1 MMEMVIGKWA
11 PPANMA
17 AEIGSPAIVKWSER
31 ELVNG
36 HILLAGGSGFGKT
49 FNIRKIVKR
58 LSESTPTPP
67 RVHVFDVHGDIEFPG
82 ASEVIF
88 SEMSQEGLNPLIVD
102 PDPHTGGVRKA
113 IKFFISTL
121 NKVRKLGE
129 RQEAVLTAVMEDL
142 YKANGFYPDR
152 PETWRL
158 NDGIQRQRPK
168 KFPNVDDLLRWTS
181 FKYRQMFTGGD
192 SKAASALDNLNK
204 KATKMHREMKR
215 MGKSKL
221 DADDEEFLDKM
232 KGEAVDAYTDYINAI
247 NTGEEIDELLKY
259 DSKNTLKSVLDRIS
273 NLNNSGIFKKN
284 SPSFDPARNIWR
296 YQISPLSKEE
306 KRMFVF
312 FKLREL
318 YTQAMARGLSDEIV
332 EVIVLDESK
341 MFMDSDPDN
350 IVSVMANE
358 IRKFGVALICA
369 SQAFT
374 HFTDDFLSSVG
385 TKIVLGI
392 DEMYWDKT
400 ARQLNM
406 KREWLEWIT
415 PRKTALV
422 QMKRTISG
430 KDPTSKIK
438 WFPTHL
444 C

>member
-1 MMEMVIGKWA
+1 MMEMVLGKWA
-11 PPANMA
+11 PPSNIA
-17 AEIGSPAIVKWSER
+17 AKIGSPAVVKWSEG

-36 HILLAGGSGFGKT
+36 HILIAGGSGFGKT
-49 FNIRKIVKR
+49 FNIRKIINR
-58 LSESTPTPP
+58 LSESSTRPP
-67 RVHVFDVHGDIEFPG
+67 RVHVFDVHGDISFPD

-88 SEMSQEGLNPLIVD
+88 SEISQEGLNPLIVD

-113 IKFFISTL
+113 IKFFIATL

-129 RQEAVLTAVMEDL
+129 RQEAVLTAVLEDL

-152 PETWRL
+152 PETWSL
-158 NDGIQRQRPK
+158 NDGIERSRPK
-168 KFPNVDDLLRWTS
+168 KHPNVDDLLRWTN
-181 FKYRQMFTGGD
+181 FKYRQMFTGGN
-192 SKAASALDNLNK
+192 SKAAFALDNLNK
-204 KATKMHREMKR
+204 KASKMQREMKR
-215 MGKSKL
+215 MGKSL
-221 DADDEEFLDKM
+221 SSDEEQALDKM

-247 NTGEEIDELLKY
+247 KTGEEIDELLKY
-259 DSKNTLKSVLDRIS
+259 DSKTTLKSVLDRIS

-284 SPSFDPARNIWR
+284 PPSFDPHSNIWR
-296 YQISPLSKEE
+296 YQLSPLSKEE

-312 FKLREL
+312 FKMREL
-318 YTQAMARGLSDEIV
+318 YSQAMSRGLSDEIV

-341 MFMDSDPDN
+341 MFMDADPDN
-350 IVSVMANE
+350 IISVMANE

-415 PRKTALV
+415 PRKTALI
-422 QMKRTISG
+422 QMKRTVSG
-430 KDPTSKIK
+430 NDPTSKVK
-438 WFPTHL
+438 WYPTHL

>member
-11 PPANMA
+11 PPANLA
-17 AEIGSPAIVKWSER
+17 AEIGTPALVKWVEQ

-49 FNIRKIVKR
+49 HNIRKIIKR
-58 LSESTPTPP
+58 LSDSTPNPP
-67 RVHVFDVHGDIEFPG
+67 RVHIFDVHGDIEFDN

-88 SEMSQEGLNPLIVD
+88 SEISQEGLNPLIVD

-113 IKFFISTL
+113 IKFFIATL

-129 RQEAVLTAVMEDL
+129 RQEAVLTAVLEDL

-152 PETWRL
+152 PETWSL
-158 NDGIQRQRPK
+158 NDGIPRRNQK
-168 KFPNVDDLLRWTS
+168 KFPNVDDLLRWTN
-181 FKYRQMFTGGD
+181 FKYRQMFTGGN
-192 SKAASALDNLNK
+192 SKAAFALDVLNK
-204 KATKMHREMKR
+204 KASKMQREIKR
-215 MGKSKL
+215 MGKTPDS
-221 DADDEEFLDKM
+221 DDEQLLDKL
-232 KGEAVDAYTDYINAI
+232 KGEAVDAYTDYVNAI
-247 NTGEEIDELLKY
+247 KTGDEIEELLKY
-259 DSKNTLKSVLDRIS
+259 DSKTTLKSVLDRIS

-284 SPSFDPARNIWR
+284 PPSFDPYRNIWR
-296 YQISPLSKEE
+296 YQLSPLSKEE

-318 YTQAMARGLSDEIV
+318 YSQAMARGLSDEIV

-341 MFMDSDPDN
+341 MFMDADPDN
-350 IVSVMANE
+350 IISVMANE

-422 QMKRTISG
+422 QMKRTVSG
-430 KDPTSKIK
+430 KDPTSKVK